1 MTGSVLAL
9 IGVAGHA
16 ADLAAREAL
25 ALDRDAADRLGRRLA
40 SMPGVHGCAV
50 LTTCSR
56 TELYVHAASL
66 AAARRA
72 AADSVRPV
80 CGRRL
85 QVGRARRPVPDGGEV
100 AAFVRT
106 GPDAVEHLLR
116 VAAGIESPV
125 LGDAQVL
132 GQVKAAYLAA
142 RDAGVTDAVVNR
154 LFETALRAGRRARRE
169 TGIGRGSTSAASAAA
184 ALVARAASPLGTRR
198 VVIVGAGETAS
209 IAARHIARLHP
220 AALVVVNRTPARAEA
235 LAREIGASTLPLD
248 ALAGALRDADVVVS
262 ATSRREPVIAL
273 EQMAPAMRARPA
285 RPLLAVD
292 LAVPRDIDW
301 RCAALPNVRLHA
313 IDDVQ
318 AEATR
323 RLAARAAHVP
333 AVEAIVAEEIERFGD
348 WQAAHDAAAVIRAVR
363 TRIEQA
369 HWRVAASGVVSLP
382 PGDRAR
388 AERASRRLLGRALHG
403 PTVWL
408 RALARRPDGR
418 ERLESLRTR
427 LAG

>member
-1 MTGSVLAL
+1 MTRSVLTL
-9 IGVAGHA
+9 IGVAYHT

-25 ALDRDAADRLGRRLA
+25 ALDRDAAGRLLQRLA
-40 SMPGVHGCAV
+40 STPGVHGSAV

-56 TELYVHAASL
+56 TELYVHAANRTV
-66 AAARRA
+66 ARRA
-72 AADSVRPV
+72 AAGAVRAV

-85 QVGRARRPVPDGGEV
+85 QVGRARRAPHGDCIG
-100 AAFVRT
+100 AFSRT

-116 VAAGIESPV
+116 IAAGVESPV
-125 LGDAQVL
+125 LGDVQVL
-132 GQVKAAYLAA
+132 GQVKDAYAEA
-142 RDAGVTDAVVNR
+142 RRAGATDAVVNR

-184 ALVARAASPLGTRR
+184 ALVARAAAPLATRR
-198 VVIVGAGETAS
+198 VAIVGAGETAS
-209 IAARHIARLHP
+209 IAARHIARLRP
-220 AALVVVNRTPARAEA
+220 AALVIVNRTLARADA
-235 LAREIGASTLPLD
+235 LAREIGASALPLD
-248 ALAGALRDADVVVS
+248 ALANALRDADVVVS
-262 ATSRREPVIAL
+262 ATSRIEPVIAL
-273 EQMAPAMRARPA
+273 EQMARAMRARPD

-313 IDDVQ
+313 IDEVQ
-318 AEATR
+318 AEAVR
-323 RLAARAAHVP
+323 CLAERAAHVP
-333 AVEAIVAEEIERFGD
+333 AVEAIVAEEVERFGT

-369 HWRVAASGVVSLP
+369 HRRLTGPGVVTLP
-382 PGDRAR
+382 PNDRTR
-388 AERASRRLLGRALHG
+388 AERASRRQLGRALHG

-408 RALARRPDGR
+408 RTLARRPGGL
-418 ERLESLRTR
+418 ERLESLRAR